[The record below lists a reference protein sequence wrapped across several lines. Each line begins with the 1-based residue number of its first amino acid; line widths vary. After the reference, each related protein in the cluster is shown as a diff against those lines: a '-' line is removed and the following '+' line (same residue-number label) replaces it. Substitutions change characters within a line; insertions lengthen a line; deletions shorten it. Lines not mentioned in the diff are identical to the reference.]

1 MHNVYGL
8 GSVCMLSALD
18 NPVKTGTH
26 IHTWHLAHQG
36 PGDFQLYSDSRPYG
50 CDDDVDGPDVG
61 HVPLVKIDST
71 KQTVCMQWYTLM
83 LSHQDWQK
91 RNPETNDP

>member
-8 GSVCMLSALD
+8 GSVCMPAALD
-18 NPVKTGTH
+18 NSVGKG
-26 IHTWHLAHQG
+26 IYIQAWHLAQRR
-36 PGDFQLYSDSRPYG
+36 PVDFQRYSDSSPYA

-71 KQTVCMQWYTLM
+71 KQTVCMQWYTLL